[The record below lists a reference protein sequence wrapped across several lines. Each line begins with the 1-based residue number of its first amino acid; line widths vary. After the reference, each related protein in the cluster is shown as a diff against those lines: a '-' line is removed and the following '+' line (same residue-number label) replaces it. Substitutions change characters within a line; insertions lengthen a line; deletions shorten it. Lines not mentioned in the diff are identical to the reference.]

1 MLVEHGS
8 VSLLTVWTSDPGA
21 RSGPRVVGCAGG
33 AGPGAANAPDMQW
46 RRHGYGVVL
55 ALVIAST
62 AFQLVVSSADG
73 PRFGVIALQAVT
85 LVAAV
90 RTAGVQRAG
99 VRLAAAAAT
108 LAVLASLITWIV
120 DGDIPYVYA
129 AAVSILLVGV
139 APAALA
145 AGLVNELRAQGEVA
159 FHMLAGVLAIYLLIG
174 MFFAFTYGVVDV
186 IDASA
191 LFADDSDST
200 PAERLY
206 FSFVT
211 LSTVGYGDFSPGA
224 DGPRA
229 LAVAEM
235 LTGQIYLVTVVAL
248 IVSNLGRRRPA

>member
-1 MLVEHGS
+1 
-8 VSLLTVWTSDPGA
+8 
-21 RSGPRVVGCAGG
+21 
-33 AGPGAANAPDMQW
+33 MQW
-46 RRHGYGVVL
+46 RRHGYGFVL
-55 ALVIAST
+55 VLVIAST

-73 PRFGVIALQAVT
+73 PRFGVIALQAAT

-90 RTAGVQRAG
+90 RTAGIRRGG
-99 VRLAAAAAT
+99 VRLAAATAT

-120 DGDIPYVYA
+120 QGEIPYAYA
-129 AAVSILLVGV
+129 AAVSIMLVGV

-145 AGLVNELRAQGEVA
+145 AGLVNDLRAQGQVA
-159 FHMLAGVLAIYLLIG
+159 FHTLAGVLAIYLLIG

-191 LFADDSDST
+191 LFVDRSSST

-224 DGPRA
+224 DGARA

-235 LTGQIYLVTVVAL
+235 LIGQIYLVTIVAL
-248 IVSNLGRRRPA
+248 IVANLGPRRRA